1 MRDVA
6 EFASGAKV
14 KISRRDA
21 GGRAECARRIGCGSL
36 ASSGCDFFCGS
47 NLRAIRSRRRGAND
61 EWPVKVFN
69 RTVEN
74 RVEKLCCES
83 KTEENVGLMHFAQVV
98 CSFHCSQKILA
109 RGVLIPAFNTNEPA
123 VRVLFRGSLLRSLS
137 RTTCHTSS
145 NPLRPLE
152 LGFCREECREPSPS
166 RPRSFSNSVR

>member
-21 GGRAECARRIGCGSL
+21 GGTGECAGRIGCGSV

-69 RTVEN
+69 SSVEN

-109 RGVLIPAFNTNEPA
+109 RGVLIPM
-123 VRVLFRGSLLRSLS
+123 S
-137 RTTCHTSS
+137 RRFEFYFDGHCFGVYLV
-145 NPLRPLE
+145 PLAIRLPTLCDY
-152 LGFCREECREPSPS
+152 L
-166 RPRSFSNSVR
+166 N

>member
-21 GGRAECARRIGCGSL
+21 GGTGECAGRIGCGSV

-109 RGVLIPAFNTNEPA
+109 RGVLIPM
-123 VRVLFRGSLLRSLS
+123 S
-137 RTTCHTSS
+137 RRFEFYFEGHCFGVYLV
-145 NPLRPLE
+145 PLAIRLPTLCDH
-152 LGFCREECREPSPS
+152 L
-166 RPRSFSNSVR
+166 N

>member
-1 MRDVA
+1 VRDVA

-21 GGRAECARRIGCGSL
+21 GGTGECAGRIGCGSV

-47 NLRAIRSRRRGAND
+47 NLRAIRSRRRDAND

-69 RTVEN
+69 SSVEN

-109 RGVLIPAFNTNEPA
+109 RGVLIPM
-123 VRVLFRGSLLRSLS
+123 S
-137 RTTCHTSS
+137 RRFEFYFEGHCFGVYLV
-145 NPLRPLE
+145 PLAIRLPTLCDH
-152 LGFCREECREPSPS
+152 L
-166 RPRSFSNSVR
+166 N

>member
-21 GGRAECARRIGCGSL
+21 GGTGECAGRIGCGSV

-47 NLRAIRSRRRGAND
+47 NLRAIRSRRRDAND

-69 RTVEN
+69 SSVEN

-109 RGVLIPAFNTNEPA
+109 RGVLIPM
-123 VRVLFRGSLLRSLS
+123 S
-137 RTTCHTSS
+137 RRFEFYFDGHCFGVYLV
-145 NPLRPLE
+145 PLAIRLPTLCDY
-152 LGFCREECREPSPS
+152 L
-166 RPRSFSNSVR
+166 N

>member
-1 MRDVA
+1 VRDVA

-21 GGRAECARRIGCGSL
+21 GGTGECAGRIGCGSV

-47 NLRAIRSRRRGAND
+47 NLRAIRSRRRDAND

-69 RTVEN
+69 SSVEN

-109 RGVLIPAFNTNEPA
+109 RGVLIPM
-123 VRVLFRGSLLRSLS
+123 S
-137 RTTCHTSS
+137 RRFEFYFDGHCFGVYLV
-145 NPLRPLE
+145 PLAIRLPTLCDY
-152 LGFCREECREPSPS
+152 L
-166 RPRSFSNSVR
+166 N